1 MRTVLLL
8 LASTAARRRGGPP
21 PLRPKNKGTGLTGG
35 GPARRRGGAH
45 PLRHKSNG
53 RARPLRHQSRGGIDL
68 TGGGP
73 LIDGDG
79 FLRDLLPVLDY
90 DESQENVT
98 TKTPTRG
105 RARGYLRARQVP
117 GDGAC
122 LFHTLSAGLWESVNG
137 THHPMD
143 RKVLRSQSL
152 RLRARAIDVL
162 EDRRDPKLY
171 MGDNEYMKA
180 SQLLEMAA
188 EQAACAKD
196 EYCAKL
202 RDPRAWGGGPEIVAL
217 SNALSRPIHIYELVW
232 ASADAPCARKNLRGG
247 AADGAPNA
255 PRWCVQ
261 CIAEFGTPKWSR
273 RYPPIH
279 VLSCD
284 SRFPHLQPEQQLE
297 QGNHFLLLF
306 ECDPQ
311 EAREAALEAGAD
323 DRAAD
328 LVFAE
333 CARRR
338 VQKAKAVTA
347 DRDVTWA
354 PYYDPSK
361 PPRRRFGVSPLLV
374 GALGVVAKLRFGL

>member
-1 MRTVLLL
+1 MRASAVVFL
-8 LASTAARRRGGPP
+8 LASTTARRFRGPP
-21 PLRPKNKGTGLTGG
+21 PLRRNN
-35 GPARRRGGAH
+35 RGG
-45 PLRHKSNG
+45 SG
-53 RARPLRHQSRGGIDL
+53 L

-79 FLRDLLPVLDY
+79 FLRDALPVLDY
-90 DESQENVT
+90 DEDQENAT
-98 TKTPTRG
+98 TKAPTRG

-152 RLRARAIDVL
+152 RLRARAVDVL
-162 EDRRDPKLY
+162 EDQRDPQLY
-171 MGDNEYMKA
+171 MGDSEYMKA

-188 EQAACAKD
+188 EQAACATD
-196 EYCAKL
+196 EYCSKL

-232 ASADAPCARKNLRGG
+232 ASADAPCARKHLRG
-247 AADGAPNA
+247 AAEREANA

-306 ECDPQ
+306 ECEPQ
-311 EAREAALEAGAD
+311 EARAAALEAGAD

-333 CARRR
+333 CAKRR
-338 VQKAKAVTA
+338 VHKAKAVTPS
-347 DRDVTWA
+347 RDVTWA
-354 PYYDPSK
+354 PQYDPAR
-361 PPRRRFGVSPLLV
+361 PPRRRRGVSPLV
-374 GALGVVAKLRFGL
+374 VAALGVAARLRFGL

>member
-1 MRTVLLL
+1 MRRLLLL

-21 PLRPKNKGTGLTGG
+21 PLR
-35 GPARRRGGAH
+35 
-45 PLRHKSNG
+45 RH
-53 RARPLRHQSRGGIDL
+53 SRGGIDL

-79 FLRDLLPVLDY
+79 FLRDVLPVLDY

-143 RKVLRSQSL
+143 RKILRSQSL

-232 ASADAPCARKNLRGG
+232 AAADAPSTRKHLRGSSESSE
-247 AADGAPNA
+247 PNA

-354 PYYDPSK
+354 PYYDPAR
-361 PPRRRFGVSPLLV
+361 PPRKRFGVSPLLV

>member
-1 MRTVLLL
+1 MRAVLLL

-21 PLRPKNKGTGLTGG
+21 PLR
-35 GPARRRGGAH
+35 R
-45 PLRHKSNG
+45 
-53 RARPLRHQSRGGIDL
+53 QSRGGIDL

-79 FLRDLLPVLDY
+79 FLRDVLPVLDY

-232 ASADAPCARKNLRGG
+232 AAADAPCSRKNLRG

-306 ECDPQ
+306 ECDPA

-361 PPRRRFGVSPLLV
+361 PPRKRFGVSPLLV